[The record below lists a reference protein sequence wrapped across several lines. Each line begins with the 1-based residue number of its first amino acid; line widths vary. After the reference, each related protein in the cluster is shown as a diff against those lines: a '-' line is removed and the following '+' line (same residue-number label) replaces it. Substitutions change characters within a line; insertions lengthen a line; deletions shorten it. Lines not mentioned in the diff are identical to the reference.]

1 MGYLSNIKK
10 QYLISLFQSLIPA
23 YVIERLFWQQRGM
36 NVQMVV
42 YCEIIYAVTIVLFEI
57 PSGILADKFGR
68 KRLLVINSALAAVEF
83 IILLFANSFWI
94 FGIAVSLSGIGKAF
108 SSGSQNALLYDSLL
122 VEKKENSFEKFLGRL
137 YAVDF
142 TGSMIAALSG
152 SILANMFGFE
162 FNYIVSF
169 FSMFFAFIITLS
181 LREPPIITKQER
193 ELTEI
198 KQYAKQALLIFKKKP
213 LVFIYGLTGAVLGA
227 CLIYLDEFW
236 QLILDNVGIS
246 VAFFGIIGA
255 VEMSFKISGNL
266 LAYRLKEKL
275 SYKII
280 LIGILIFNVTGYIAI
295 YYTRNVFCLIP
306 MIAISLVA
314 GIVEPLITG
323 YLHHNTESYIRATV
337 ESFSSLGLRLISIL
351 IGLIFGYIST
361 SFSLFAAFAYLGVIC
376 LLYLLFFL
384 LAEKRQEA

>member
-181 LREPPIITKQER
+181 LREPPI
-193 ELTEI
+193 
-198 KQYAKQALLIFKKKP
+198 
-213 LVFIYGLTGAVLGA
+213 
-227 CLIYLDEFW
+227 
-236 QLILDNVGIS
+236 
-246 VAFFGIIGA
+246 
-255 VEMSFKISGNL
+255 
-266 LAYRLKEKL
+266 
-275 SYKII
+275 
-280 LIGILIFNVTGYIAI
+280 
-295 YYTRNVFCLIP
+295 
-306 MIAISLVA
+306 
-314 GIVEPLITG
+314 
-323 YLHHNTESYIRATV
+323 
-337 ESFSSLGLRLISIL
+337 
-351 IGLIFGYIST
+351 
-361 SFSLFAAFAYLGVIC
+361 
-376 LLYLLFFL
+376 
-384 LAEKRQEA
+384 